1 MSTEPSRQHVDLPGG
16 RVYYELRGS
25 GPLLLVV
32 GQPMTSG
39 PFGPLAD
46 LAEDHS
52 DGGAARSAPTEKSR
66 PAANCSCCTC

>member
-1 MSTEPSRQHVDLPGG
+1 MEIFMSTEPSRHYVDLPGG

-52 DGGAARSAPTEKSR
+52 DG
-66 PAANCSCCTC
+66 